1 MGSVMSN
8 LFVSLDT
15 LPDNGYGTIQL
26 LFLMGVYGAVLFS
39 ASNMI
44 SDGSELLLLIP
55 SVAGLVGGVII
66 PILGAVPDG
75 AIVLF
80 SGLGPRDEVAK
91 QIGVGVGAL
100 AGSTIMLITVPW
112 FLSIYAGRVSV
123 NDGGASCNYKKPRGP
138 SAPVVWAK
146 LLPGQK
152 ETLRNVGVQPGPS
165 ISKNAKTMLLTAIGY
180 LIIQGQGFV
189 YSKDPSTV
197 NAHPDKHHKGDSLAS
212 MLGLVFCVLAF
223 IGYLVQQ
230 VRDAGK
236 NVEEGVLGDK
246 MEEVRK
252 AAVQKKL
259 MSVTGA
265 FSAFLEGSGAG
276 GGGGRA
282 LETVGHGDALLGSHD
297 DRKRRR
303 FKSTLKG
310 FFAKYDADASGSID
324 KLELKTLLHDLGES
338 PDDKELTALM
348 AEMDKDGSGTIE
360 FDEFA
365 AVMQEYVRINAGLG
379 GGSTRGKGGFS
390 ASRDVEA
397 NFERHG
403 SNLYSAMAEARASAS
418 GAAAVKGGGGGGGGG
433 GPANGHRES
442 TGTLH
447 AAASLRAGDEDDEEE
462 EEEEEMPED
471 LADLPPDEQ
480 RRKIWLRALYGMG
493 VGTLL
498 VLLFSDPMVDCL
510 SELGKRAGIP
520 AFYVSFVLAPLAS
533 NASELIASMNYA
545 KKKTTKTITIAFS
558 SLEGAAIMNNTFCLG
573 IFLALV
579 YGVGLEWTFTAET
592 LSILFIEVC
601 VCFFAFKKV
610 QTMLD
615 AWMIL
620 ALFPLSVALV
630 AVLENAVGLN

>member
-1 MGSVMSN
+1 MGSVLSD
-8 LFVSLDT
+8 LFVDLESL
-15 LPDNGYGTIQL
+15 PQNGYGTVQL
-26 LFLMGVYGAVLFS
+26 LFLMIVYAKVLMIS
-39 ASNMI
+39 SNWI

-55 SVAGLVGGVII
+55 SVAGLVGSVVL

-80 SGLGPRDEVAK
+80 SGLGPRKEVAS

-112 FLSIYAGRVSV
+112 FLSIYGGRVSIKE
-123 NDGGASCNYKKPRGP
+123 DGTGNYKKPRGAG
-138 SAPVVWAK
+138 SEWAK
-146 LLPGQK
+146 ILPGQK
-152 ETLRNVGVQPGPS
+152 ETLRNVGVVPGPS
-165 ISKNAKTMLLTAIGY
+165 IRTNAKLMLLTAIGY
-180 LIIQGQGFV
+180 LIIQGQGFT
-189 YSKDPSTV
+189 YAKDPSSI
-197 NAHPDKHHKGDSLAS
+197 NEKADKHQKADHLAS
-212 MLGLVFCVLAF
+212 LLGLIFCVLAF
-223 IGYLVQQ
+223 VGYLVLQ
-230 VRDAGK
+230 VRGQK
-236 NVEEGVLGDK
+236 ENVEEGVLGDK
-246 MEEVRK
+246 MEELRK

-265 FSAFLEGSGAG
+265 FSSFLTDSTGDG
-276 GGGGRA
+276 GGDGR
-282 LETVGHGDALLGSHD
+282 GDALLGTHD

-303 FKSTLKG
+303 FKATLKG
-310 FFAKYDADASGSID
+310 FFSKYDADGSGNID
-324 KLELKTLLHDLGES
+324 EHELKTLLHDLGES

-579 YGVGLEWTFTAET
+579 YFVGIEWTFTAET
-592 LSILFIEVC
+592 LSILFIEIC
-601 VCFFAFKKV
+601 LFFFAYKKV
-610 QTMLD
+610 QTMFD

-620 ALFPLSVALV
+620 ALFPISVAFV
-630 AVLENAVGLN
+630 AILEGAAGIN